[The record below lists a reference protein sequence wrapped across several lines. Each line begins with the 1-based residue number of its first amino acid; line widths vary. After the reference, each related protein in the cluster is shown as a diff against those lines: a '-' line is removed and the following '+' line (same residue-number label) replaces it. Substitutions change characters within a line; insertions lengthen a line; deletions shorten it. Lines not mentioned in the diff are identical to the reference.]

1 MADME
6 NVIQI
11 GDLRLAR
18 LSTSLSRT
26 REACKHPRLQM
37 EPIGE
42 IVTCK
47 DCKQQVSPYWA
58 LSMLA
63 DHWQEQTR
71 KLDRQLAEVKEHQ
84 GALLHLT
91 AAKRLESEW
100 RKQNTVP
107 CCPHCARGVFPGDG
121 MGSSTIS
128 KVFELGLR
136 ARETAERKELGLP
149 AVKKLAPGK
158 PAAPKRAVKAKS
170 TTKPLPKW
178 KDAPAWAQWL
188 THSPSGPWTWHEQEP
203 AENEPGAGYWSAG
216 QTAFAGT
223 TPVPTDTN
231 LLKQKRPEAVH
242 GATQ

>member
-1 MADME
+1 ME

-18 LSTSLSRT
+18 LSRDFSTLRG
-26 REACKHPRLQM
+26 ACQHRQLRM
-37 EPIGE
+37 EPVGE

-58 LSMLA
+58 LSMIA
-63 DHWQEQTR
+63 DHWHEQT
-71 KLDRQLAEVKEHQ
+71 KKVDRQLAQAKEQQ
-84 GALLHLT
+84 GTVLHLV
-91 AAKRLESEW
+91 AAKKIEAEW
-100 RKQNTVP
+100 RKHDTIP
-107 CCPHCARGVFPGDG
+107 CCPHCSRGVFPGDG
-121 MGSSTIS
+121 MGGSTVS

-149 AVKKLAPGK
+149 VARKLAPGK
-158 PAAPKRAVKAKS
+158 PAPPKKAAKAKS
-170 TTKPLPKW
+170 TSKPLPKW
-178 KDAPAWAQWL
+178 KDAPVWAQWL
-188 THSPSGPWTWHEQEP
+188 THSPTGPWTWHEQEP
-203 AENEPGAGYWSAG
+203 TECAPGAGYESAG